1 MDVRD
6 TASRLAEERRILH
19 QVSSALRAELHA
31 PLDER
36 SASMRRQ
43 HFQFLGEVLRRHAAR
58 AFGLAEHGE
67 SLRFAC
73 DWQGDVA
80 GDGSLRPRHVELK
93 RDLDDVL
100 AEASRLDAEDLAG
113 QAAGRLRLVAFLD
126 RLESYLSDETN
137 LCDRSRTLANVDA

>member
-1 MDVRD
+1 MDVGD

-19 QVSSALRAELHA
+19 HVGNALRSELRA

-43 HFQFLGEVLRRHAAR
+43 HFHFLGEVLRRHAAR

-67 SLRFAC
+67 SLQFAC
-73 DWQGDVA
+73 DWQGDGA
-80 GDGSLRPRHVELK
+80 SDSSLRTRHGELK
-93 RDLDDVL
+93 RDLDDIL

-113 QAAGRLRLVAFLD
+113 QAAGRQRLIVFLD
-126 RLESYLSDETN
+126 RLESYLSDETV
-137 LCDRSRTLANVDA
+137 LCDRSRILANIDG